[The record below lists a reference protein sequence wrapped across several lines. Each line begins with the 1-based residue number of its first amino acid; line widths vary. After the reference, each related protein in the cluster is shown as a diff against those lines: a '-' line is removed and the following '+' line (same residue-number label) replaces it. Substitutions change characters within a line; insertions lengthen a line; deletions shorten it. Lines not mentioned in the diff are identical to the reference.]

1 MEAFL
6 KTIANAVTKENLPY
20 LYTRCYIFPTKRAAV
35 YFTNFLKEK
44 FPDENFILPETI
56 TIQDF
61 ISTYSSYII
70 KEDWYLLLELHQI
83 QNELTNT
90 HQPLEKFLPW
100 GKLILKDF
108 DECDKY
114 LVNATQLFSVL
125 KAHKE
130 IEDTFSISEET
141 KKYIDQFILTT
152 ATKEKESIYKTEF
165 IKTWSLLGEMY
176 ASLKQR
182 LQQHHFAYEGMA
194 YREVLENL
202 KTQELQLPY
211 SKVSFCGFNAL
222 SVCEEEIF
230 KTIEHQYDTEFWW
243 DADEHFLNNKLHEAG
258 NFLRDYQKKFS
269 RENSHWLIE
278 NSLKENKHIDI
289 VGISSNIGQTQ
300 YVAQT
305 LKTNETDNFS
315 KTAIVLCDEHL
326 LSPLLYTIDASNTN
340 ITMGYSIAQSEL
352 FLFTNALLSFYGN
365 SRISDKQTD
374 FYHKDISAL
383 TEHAYFKNEITEKE
397 ELENIL
403 PFFVPYMP
411 QDVLIKYFPYAVFQ
425 FTDNAADILKTVR
438 NAIQKLHIKERDSY
452 FYPIKDAIL
461 NQLNILLQSLEE
473 KNVLLNRNALPFIV
487 KQFISAVKVPFET
500 NTESNI
506 QIMGFLETR
515 ILDFDNLFILSLNDD
530 NLPGTNKTNS
540 FIPYNLRKGFGL
552 PTFEQFDGINAY
564 HFYRLLKRAKN
575 IHLIYNNQI
584 SDNASEKSRFIRQ
597 IQHDLAGKENTINEY
612 IATYDNLTP
621 NPSPNGEGKSC
632 QRQDSGEVLKIK
644 KTDEMIASLRQRK
657 FSPSALK
664 VYIKC
669 PVQFYLKYV
678 AGIEEPEELSEE
690 IDAAV
695 FGQILHK
702 VLELTY
708 QPFLNIAIDTQK
720 INSFTDTLF
729 LRNKIKEA
737 CSELKLPKEITQG
750 SNKLQLKIIER
761 IAQKILEN
769 DALDGSLTV
778 LHTEDKF
785 IWETLKLE
793 DGTFAS
799 IQGTFDRIDKLS
811 EKAVRIIDYKTGH
824 IELPKFPDL
833 EHEDSI
839 HAFLDTLFI
848 FKQKDYSAAFQGI
861 LYALMYYKLH
871 DCQQIYIG
879 YHYAK
884 KMKEGISYLNEQ
896 QPIPVELL
904 LHFEKRL
911 AELVSD
917 IIYKN
922 PVFVQSENEN
932 AYQYSVYAE
941 LLGID

>member
-114 LVNATQLFSVL
+114 LVNAAQLFSVL

-141 KKYIDQFILTT
+141 KKYIDQFIHTT
-152 ATKEKESIYKTEF
+152 ATKEKESIYKTAF
-165 IKTWSLLGEMY
+165 VKTWILLGEMY

-202 KTQELQLPY
+202 KKQELQLPY
-211 SKVSFCGFNAL
+211 SKISFCGFNAL

-230 KTIEHQYDTEFWW
+230 KTIEQQYDAEFWW

-269 RENSHWLIE
+269 AENSHWLIE

-305 LKTNETDNFS
+305 LKANETDIFS

-326 LSPLLYTIDASNTN
+326 LSPLLYTVDASNTN

-365 SRISDKQTD
+365 ARISDKQTD

-383 TEHAYFKNEITEKE
+383 TEHVYFKNEITEKE
-397 ELENIL
+397 ELDNIL

-411 QDVLIKYFPYAVFQ
+411 QDILTKYFPSAVFQ
-425 FTDNAADILKTVR
+425 FTDNVTDILKTVR
-438 NAIQKLHIKERDSY
+438 NAIQKLHIKDHY

-506 QIMGFLETR
+506 QIMGFWKR
-515 ILDFDNLFILSLNDD
+515 VFWILI
-530 NLPGTNKTNS
+530 
-540 FIPYNLRKGFGL
+540 
-552 PTFEQFDGINAY
+552 
-564 HFYRLLKRAKN
+564 
-575 IHLIYNNQI
+575 
-584 SDNASEKSRFIRQ
+584 
-597 IQHDLAGKENTINEY
+597 
-612 IATYDNLTP
+612 
-621 NPSPNGEGKSC
+621 
-632 QRQDSGEVLKIK
+632 
-644 KTDEMIASLRQRK
+644 
-657 FSPSALK
+657 
-664 VYIKC
+664 
-669 PVQFYLKYV
+669 
-678 AGIEEPEELSEE
+678 
-690 IDAAV
+690 
-695 FGQILHK
+695 
-702 VLELTY
+702 
-708 QPFLNIAIDTQK
+708 
-720 INSFTDTLF
+720 LF
-729 LRNKIKEA
+729 LF
-737 CSELKLPKEITQG
+737 
-750 SNKLQLKIIER
+750 
-761 IAQKILEN
+761 
-769 DALDGSLTV
+769 SL
-778 LHTEDKF
+778 
-785 IWETLKLE
+785 
-793 DGTFAS
+793 
-799 IQGTFDRIDKLS
+799 
-811 EKAVRIIDYKTGH
+811 
-824 IELPKFPDL
+824 
-833 EHEDSI
+833 
-839 HAFLDTLFI
+839 
-848 FKQKDYSAAFQGI
+848 
-861 LYALMYYKLH
+861 
-871 DCQQIYIG
+871 
-879 YHYAK
+879 
-884 KMKEGISYLNEQ
+884 
-896 QPIPVELL
+896 
-904 LHFEKRL
+904 
-911 AELVSD
+911 
-917 IIYKN
+917 
-922 PVFVQSENEN
+922 
-932 AYQYSVYAE
+932 
-941 LLGID
+941 